1 MGPYKRLC
9 ILPNESEQQSAE
21 KRKDWAVERTL
32 LAKERTFSAWM
43 RTGLS
48 TIAVGFAI
56 VKLLE
61 GMGTPWIIHTAGAV
75 LIFTSS
81 AIQVMGF
88 LGYRDT
94 FRKLQEEGVEARS
107 LWFIGFISAA
117 VLFSSG
123 LVVILI
129 FFE

>member
-1 MGPYKRLC
+1 
-9 ILPNESEQQSAE
+9 LPNESEQQSAE
-21 KRKDWAVERTL
+21 KRKDWALERTL

-61 GMGTPWIIHTAGAV
+61 GMGPPWIIHTAGAV
-75 LIFTSS
+75 LIFTGS

-107 LWFIGFISAA
+107 IWFIGFISAA